1 MQEALFYEKKEDQQL
16 QCHLCPR
23 NCLILEGK
31 TGFCRVR
38 KNTKGKLYSL
48 VYAKPCSTHIDPVE
62 KKPLYHF
69 LPGSDTFSIGT
80 VGCNLTCKHCQNWQI
95 SQAKPIDEEE
105 VTPEQINEEAIKSCQ
120 SISYTYTEP
129 TIFYE
134 YVLATAKLTK
144 LKNILV
150 TNGYINSEPLKE
162 LCKYVDAVNVDLKAF
177 SEEFYLK
184 ICSASLQPV
193 LESLKIIQKAG
204 VWLEIT
210 NLIIPSHND
219 DMKVFEKMCLW
230 IQENLGQ
237 DVPLHISRFSP
248 CFQLLDTEPTPEQ
261 TLIKAHQI
269 AKKYLNHV
277 YLGNLRVET
286 EDNTYCPSCN
296 ELLIERKSFRILQNK
311 IVNGVC
317 CQCQQEIKG
326 VWK

>member
-1 MQEALFYEKKEDQQL
+1 MEALYYEKN

-38 KNTKGKLYSL
+38 KNINGKLVSL
-48 VYAKPCSTHIDPVE
+48 VYAKPCSIHIDPIE

-95 SQAKPIDEEE
+95 SQAQPTDEEE
-105 VTPEQINEEAIKSCQ
+105 FTPEQVTEEAKNCQ

-144 LKNILV
+144 LKNIIV
-150 TNGYINSEPLKE
+150 TNGYINPEPLKE
-162 LCKYVDAVNVDLKAF
+162 LCQHIDAANVDLKAF
-177 SEEFYLK
+177 SEEFYQK
-184 ICSASLQPV
+184 ICGASLQPV
-193 LESLKIIQKAG
+193 LESLKIIQAAG

-210 NLIIPSHND
+210 NLIIPGYND
-219 DMKVFEKMCLW
+219 DMLVFEKMCFW
-230 IQENLGQ
+230 IRENLGQ

-248 CFQLLDTEPTPEQ
+248 CFQLLDTKPTPEK
-261 TLIKAHQI
+261 TLINAYQI
-269 AKKYLNHV
+269 AKKYLNYV
-277 YLGNLRVET
+277 YLGNLRVEK

-296 ELLIERKSFRILQNK
+296 ELLIERKGFRIIENK

-317 CQCQQEIKG
+317 SHCQQEIKG